1 MQLVALHLIASS
13 VTLNK
18 VGRVLENVADAI
30 YRGSGRTMDQQAH
43 PTRTTLPGIG
53 VRYDLTTDGGKH
65 VSVVAH
71 TDGRRFLGFHDPDDD
86 DNCRASVPL
95 TPAEASA
102 LGQLLTP
109 APIDPLHSDIEID
122 LVTEQIPVT
131 GRSPYSGRTL
141 GDTQVRSRTGA
152 SIVAVLRRSGAVPSP
167 APDFRFAIGDTLVVV
182 GTREGV
188 DAAADLITGG

>member
-1 MQLVALHLIASS
+1 LLL
-13 VTLNK
+13 
-18 VGRVLENVADAI
+18 
-30 YRGSGRTMDQQAH
+30 
-43 PTRTTLPGIG
+43 PTPTDSLP
-53 VRYDLTTDGGKH
+53 T
-65 VSVVAH
+65 A
-71 TDGRRFLGFHDPDDD
+71 
-86 DNCRASVPL
+86 
-95 TPAEASA
+95 
-102 LGQLLTP
+102 
-109 APIDPLHSDIEID
+109 IEID

-131 GRSPYSGRTL
+131 ARSPYSGRTL